1 MAPDDVDGLTD
12 DGIAREEAPRPDAD
26 VPPPVDTSRYGPVA
40 RFAFV
45 AIIATVLLILTYLV
59 LVTTEP
65 GQRIENLALLGAEL
79 RSDAEREAALGRLS
93 VVTVA
98 IFALALVA
106 VVTTGFLRRREQLA
120 LVVAGSMVVAVVIA
134 EVLKIILPRPALI
147 DGPVWLLRNSFPSG
161 SAAVAASI
169 AIGALLVAPDRLRW
183 VVLLAGVA
191 FAALIG
197 ESVQTTG
204 WHRLSD
210 TVGGVLIVIAVAA
223 MGLVLLAATGFVTG
237 SDAARID
244 ARFRAALLIV
254 AAGAVVLGAGL
265 ALLPA
270 VFPLLGQPA
279 GARRSILQTAFPLVG
294 VGVTVLAT
302 VAFARVIEPYSL
314 GRRPS
319 PHDESPDSH
328 PD

>member
-1 MAPDDVDGLTD
+1 MAPDHGDALTD
-12 DGIAREEAPRPDAD
+12 ADEWPPAGMPRF
-26 VPPPVDTSRYGPVA
+26 GPVA
-40 RFAFV
+40 RFGAV
-45 AIIATVLLILTYLV
+45 AIVACLLLVLTYLL
-59 LVTTEP
+59 LVTTEL
-65 GQRIENLALLGAEL
+65 GQRMENLALLGAEL

-106 VVTTGFLRRREQLA
+106 VVATGFLRRREPLA
-120 LVVAGSMVVAVVIA
+120 LVVAAAMVAAVVIA
-134 EVLKIILPRPALI
+134 ESLKIVLPRPALV

-161 SAAVAASI
+161 SAAVAAAI

-210 TVGGVLIVIAVAA
+210 TVGGVMIVIAVSAL
-223 MGLVLLAATGFVTG
+223 GLAGLASTGYVTP

-244 ARFRAALLIV
+244 HRFRGALLIG
-254 AAGAVVLGAGL
+254 AAAAVVLGVGI
-265 ALLPA
+265 ALTPT
-270 VFPLLGQPA
+270 VFPLLGAPD

-294 VGVTVLAT
+294 IGVTVLAT
-302 VAFARVIEPYSL
+302 VSFARVIEPYSF
-314 GRRPS
+314 GRRGGP
-319 PHDESPDSH
+319 PDLED
-328 PD
+328 PQAP

>member
-1 MAPDDVDGLTD
+1 MAPDDGDALTD
-12 DGIAREEAPRPDAD
+12 DGIDREDGPLPETEGQQRAGPPRF
-26 VPPPVDTSRYGPVA
+26 GPVV
-40 RFAFV
+40 RFGAV
-45 AIIATVLLILTYLV
+45 AIIATGLLVLTYLI

-79 RSDAEREAALGRLS
+79 RSNAEREAALGRLS

-106 VVTTGFLRRREQLA
+106 VVTTGFLRGRERLA
-120 LVVAGSMVVAVVIA
+120 LVVAMSMVGAVVIA
-134 EVLKIILPRPALI
+134 ELLKVVLPRPALI
-147 DGPVWLLRNSFPSG
+147 EGPVWLLRNSFPSG

-183 VVLLAGVA
+183 MVLLAGVV

-210 TVGGVLIVIAVAA
+210 TVGGVLIVIAVSAA
-223 MGLVLLAATGFVTG
+223 GLVLLASTGFVAG

-244 ARFRAALLIV
+244 ARFRAALVIV
-254 AAGAVVLGAGL
+254 AAGAVVLGIGL

-270 VFPLLGQPA
+270 VFPLLAEPA

-314 GRRPS
+314 GLRPGRS
-319 PHDESPDSH
+319 DRPEHDPR
-328 PD
+328 